1 MARHALAGY
10 DPVEIAGLVGDLFTE
25 IQGDDFVGDDFVGA
39 EGDDLAS
46 LLAIAGA
53 AKRATRGRPAP
64 SNALANALAARRA
77 QAGTMLQTRGPTKS
91 REYVIGLE
99 STAAILAGAAARVST
114 QPQVPFRVDR
124 VVVPSDIAG
133 SFVIS
138 DIKVGKNSQLA
149 AEGNISCR
157 TFQENAVGVSLKGD
171 TAQVSQFV
179 TLAVQNISGGALT
192 FRASIIGPAVE

>member
-1 MARHALAGY
+1 MARYAIAGY
-10 DPVEIAGLVGDLFTE
+10 DPVEIAGDLFTE
-25 IQGDDFVGDDFVGA
+25 IAGEEYVGDDFVGA
-39 EGDDLAS
+39 DDDLS
-46 LLAIAGA
+46 QLLAIAGA
-53 AKRATRGRPAP
+53 AKRAGRPMGQAFRA
-64 SNALANALAARRA
+64 ALAMRRA
-77 QAGTMLQTRGPTKS
+77 NAGTLLETRGPTKS

-99 STAAILAGAAARVST
+99 STAAIAAGAAARVST

-179 TLAVQNISGGALT
+179 TIAVQNISGGALT
-192 FRASIIGPAVE
+192 FRASVIGPAVE